1 MPILKIGGSI
11 QKDEKDYELIA
22 ERIEKYSSKTDKV
35 IVVTS
40 ALKGVTNSLIEATE
54 NRDKAVDLITEIYD
68 RHVKLLSKLVEGPEF
83 ENAFKSLSKLADELF
98 RIAWSIK
105 VLDETSTRVRDYI
118 LSFGERM
125 ASVTLAS
132 VLKSKRMNAQA
143 YPEPVL
149 VTDDSFG
156 EANVIEDL
164 SINEA
169 RKLLEIDSKI
179 VVSPGFIGKTVMD
192 RYTTVGRGGSDY
204 TATLLGKLL
213 GLSEVRLI
221 TEVPGI
227 MTADPR
233 KFPGAKTITRL
244 SLEEAMELAQ
254 MGAKRLHPRT
264 FEPMFNNDLKV
275 YIEGLYD
282 EGYTLVEGTC
292 DSSDKLKG
300 IAILEDLKLI
310 SVESTKIVGKIGSA
324 ARVMEKAREAGVNI
338 VSLSQPAS
346 ETTIHLLVDA
356 RSSNTL
362 TSRLEELKDV
372 NTVNVQ
378 DASAVSV
385 VGCGLRKKELFK
397 EILREASSFDIT
409 SVSRGLSN
417 VSATF
422 IVKRDEG
429 FNLAKDLHEV
439 VIRWTN

>member
-1 MPILKIGGSI
+1 MLVVKIGGSI
-11 QKDEKDYELIA
+11 QKDERDFELIA
-22 ERIEKYSSKTDKV
+22 DRISQYSSRDRT

-54 NRDKAVDLITEIYD
+54 NRDKAVEIVSEIYD
-68 RHVKLLSKLVEGPEF
+68 RHVKLLSKIGDGPEF
-83 ENAFKSLSKLADELF
+83 DNAFKSISKLADELF

-105 VLDETSTRVRDYI
+105 VLDEISARVRDYI

-125 ASVTLAS
+125 ASITLGAM
-132 VLKSKRMNAQA
+132 LRSKKMDAQS
-143 YPEPVL
+143 YPEPLL

-164 SINEA
+164 SAMEA
-169 RKLLEIDSKI
+169 RKVLDIPSKI
-179 VVSPGFIGKTVMD
+179 VVVPGFIGKTPTE

-213 GLSEVRLI
+213 GFPEVRLV

-233 KFPGAKTITRL
+233 KFPGAKTISRL

-264 FEPMFNNDLKV
+264 FEPMFDRDIRV

-282 EGYTLVEGTC
+282 EGYTLVQGTC

-300 IAILEDLKLI
+300 IAVLDDLKLI
-310 SVESTKIVGKIGSA
+310 SVESTNIVGKIGSA

-338 VSLSQPAS
+338 ISLSQPAS
-346 ETTIHLLVDA
+346 ETTIHIVVDSKNA
-356 RSSNTL
+356 ERLS
-362 TSRLEELKDV
+362 SRLQELRDV
-372 NTVNVQ
+372 DSINIQ

-385 VGCGLRKKELFK
+385 VGCGLRNKELFR
-397 EILREASSFDIT
+397 EVLREASSFEVASI
-409 SVSRGLSN
+409 SRGLRN

-422 IVKRDEG
+422 VVKKDEG

-439 VIRWTN
+439 VVKWIN